1 MTLPP
6 GYPTPPQRPEPSTTP
21 TEPPF
26 AAPVA
31 TPPPNPPARGGVVA
45 GRSRPT
51 RRQLLAMLGAGGVFA
66 AGGYRALSGSGSGPL
81 APPAGLAGPTPTIPA
96 PAVAATRAS
105 AADLAGRLLV
115 VVELRGGNDGLATV
129 VPESGRLRD
138 LRPSLLTPDAPLTDF
153 VPGTQLHGELAGVR
167 DRGLAVVQGI
177 GTAVPDGS
185 HFEMET
191 RWWQGDS
198 SGDLSIRTGFLGRL
212 CDELAEPGAITG
224 VTVGQAASPF
234 LTAEKATTIGI
245 PDPWAGWFLG
255 EDDAWFQNLRRGLR
269 SMAADGQGAGR
280 LGVARSGLGDALAFG
295 ELLESLQSEAE
306 AVYAQGDDGQTG
318 REAKGYPDTDLAFQL
333 QIAAGLLASDT
344 GIRVIHVELG
354 GFDTHDG
361 QMYAHDDLMG
371 NLGPSL
377 AAFQDDLATRGL
389 ADKTLTIT
397 TSEFGRRPEEN
408 QSGTDHGTAGPS
420 LLCGPVNTGLFG
432 DAPSI
437 DRLNDDGNLVA
448 TTMLDDYYATVAEG
462 WLGID
467 ADLVLPNGGTV
478 ITELFA

>member
-6 GYPTPPQRPEPSTTP
+6 GFPNPSERPAPEI
-21 TEPPF
+21 
-26 AAPVA
+26 AAPVSA
-31 TPPPNPPARGGVVA
+31 PPAIPPAPGGA
-45 GRSRPT
+45 GTGRSRPT
-51 RRQLLAMLGAGGVFA
+51 RRQLLAMLGVGGVLA
-66 AGGYRALSGSGSGPL
+66 AGGYRAFTAGNGDPRAFPGLGPSS
-81 APPAGLAGPTPTIPA
+81 APTIPA
-96 PAVAATRAS
+96 PAVVAS
-105 AADLAGRLLV
+105 GAPSADVAGRMLV

-138 LRPSLLTPDAPLTDF
+138 LRPSLLNADTALADF
-153 VPGTQLHGELAGVR
+153 VPGTQLHGELTGLR

-212 CDELAEPGAITG
+212 CDELAAPGSITG

-269 SMAADGQGAGR
+269 SMSADGTGTGR
-280 LGVARSGLGDALAFG
+280 LGIARTGLSDALAFG
-295 ELLESLQSEAE
+295 ELLESLQGEAE
-306 AVYAQGDDGQTG
+306 AVYAQDDSGQTG
-318 REAKGYPDTDLAFQL
+318 REAKGYPETDLAFQL

-344 GIRVIHVELG
+344 GVRVIHVELG
-354 GFDTHDG
+354 GFDTHDS
-361 QMYAHDDLMG
+361 QMYGHDDLMR

-377 AAFQDDLATRGL
+377 AAFHDDLAARGL
-389 ADKTLTIT
+389 ADKTLTLT

-408 QSGTDHGTAGPS
+408 QSGTDHGTAGPA
-420 LLCGPVNTGLFG
+420 LLSGPVNPGLFG
-432 DAPSI
+432 DAPPI
-437 DRLNDDGNLVA
+437 ERLDDDGNLIA
-448 TTMLDDYYATVAEG
+448 TTMLDDYYATIAEG

-467 ADLVLPNGGTV
+467 ANLVLPNGGTV

>member
-6 GYPTPPQRPEPSTTP
+6 GFPTPPRPEPEIAAPATTP
-21 TEPPF
+21 PEPPP
-26 AAPVA
+26 AP
-31 TPPPNPPARGGVVA
+31 GGVVV

-51 RRQLLAMLGAGGVFA
+51 RRQLLALLGAGGVFA
-66 AGGYRALSGSGSGPL
+66 AGGYRALTGGSASSLAGPG
-81 APPAGLAGPTPTIPA
+81 GLAGPTPTIPA
-96 PAVAATRAS
+96 PAAVATSAS
-105 AADLAGRLLV
+105 ATELAGRMLV

-138 LRPSLLTPDAPLTDF
+138 LRPSLLTAETPLADF
-153 VPGTQLHGELAGVR
+153 VPGTQLHAELAGVR

-212 CDELAEPGAITG
+212 CDELAEPGSITG

-255 EDDAWFQNLRRGLR
+255 EDDTWFQNLRRGLR
-269 SMAADGQGAGR
+269 SLSEPAVPLDGDGPS
-280 LGVARSGLGDALAFG
+280 VARRGLGDALAFG
-295 ELLESLQSEAE
+295 ELLESLQAEAE
-306 AVYAQGDDGQTG
+306 AVYASDDDGATG
-318 REAKGYPDTDLAFQL
+318 REVKGYPDTDLGFQL

-344 GIRVIHVELG
+344 GVRVVHVELG
-354 GFDTHDG
+354 GFDTHDS
-361 QMYAHDDLMG
+361 QMYAHDDLMRD
-371 NLGPSL
+371 LGPSL
-377 AAFQDDLATRGL
+377 AAFQDDLAARGL
-389 ADKTLTIT
+389 ADKTLTVT

-408 QSGTDHGTAGPS
+408 QSGTDHGTAAPS
-420 LLCGPVNTGLFG
+420 LVCGPVNTGAFG
-432 DAPSI
+432 DAPSL
-437 DRLNDDGNLVA
+437 DRLDDDGNLVA
-448 TTMLDDYYATVAEG
+448 TTMLDDYYATIAEG
-462 WLGID
+462 WLGIP

-478 ITELFA
+478 VTELFA

>member
-6 GYPTPPQRPEPSTTP
+6 GFPTPPSHDPAPETAEPVVVNAAIPPGATT
-21 TEPPF
+21 
-26 AAPVA
+26 
-31 TPPPNPPARGGVVA
+31 A

-66 AGGYRALSGSGSGPL
+66 AGGHRILRGSDGSPL
-81 APPAGLAGPTPTIPA
+81 ALPGLDPSGVARPA
-96 PAVAATRAS
+96 PAAVASGAPS
-105 AADLAGRLLV
+105 ADVAGRLLV

-129 VPESGRLRD
+129 VPDSGRLRD
-138 LRPSLLTPDAPLTDF
+138 LRPTVLTDETPLVDF
-153 VPGTQLHGELAGVR
+153 APETRLHAELAGLR

-191 RWWQGDS
+191 RWWRGDS
-198 SGDLSIRTGFLGRL
+198 AGDLSIRTGFLGRL
-212 CDELAEPGAITG
+212 CDELAEPGTITG

-234 LTAEKATTIGI
+234 LTADKATTIGI

-269 SMAADGQGAGR
+269 SMSADADGHDP
-280 LGVARSGLGDALAFG
+280 LSLARGGLGDALAFG
-295 ELLESLQSEAE
+295 ELLESLQAEAE
-306 AVYAQGDDGQTG
+306 AVYEAGDDGITG

-333 QIAAGLLASDT
+333 QIAAGLLESDS
-344 GIRVIHVELG
+344 GVRVVHVELG

-361 QMYAHDDLMG
+361 QMYQHDDLMR

-377 AAFQDDLATRGL
+377 AAFQDDLAARGL
-389 ADKTLTIT
+389 ADKTLTLT
-397 TSEFGRRPEEN
+397 TSEFGRRPDDN
-408 QSGTDHGTAGPS
+408 SSGTDHGTAAPA
-420 LLCGPVNTGLFG
+420 LLCGPVNAGLFG
-432 DAPSI
+432 DAP
-437 DRLNDDGNLVA
+437 DLARLDDDGNLVA
-448 TTMLDDYYATVAEG
+448 TTMLDDYYATIAEG

-467 ADLVLPNGGTV
+467 SGLVLPNGGTV
-478 ITELFA
+478 ISELFA